1 MNYTNLRKYIEEEFI
16 ANWDSVSYPVAFE
29 NAPALI
35 KERSW
40 CRLTILTVDNGKAAL
55 GVSAD
60 KIKGYLVLQIFVELD
75 KGVGPAYTIADAFNI
90 LMSNRNLN
98 GVHLYSGRVE
108 HIGQS
113 PTTSFNPGGSG
124 QFRELTP
131 GFFQINVK
139 IPFEAI

>member
-1 MNYTNLRKYIEEEFI
+1 MNHVNLRQYIENEFD
-16 ANWDSVSYPVAFE
+16 ANWNKVLYPSVYE
-29 NAPALI
+29 NAPALVS
-35 KERSW
+35 EESW
-40 CRLTILTVDNGKAAL
+40 VRLTILTTDNGKAAL
-55 GVSAD
+55 GVSED
-60 KIKGYLVLQIFVELD
+60 RIKGILVLQIFVELD
-75 KGVGPAYTIADAFNI
+75 KGVGPAYVIADAFNA

-98 GVHLYSGRVE
+98 GIHLYSGRVE